1 MADAHH
7 LSMLD
12 QSSKIWNQWRLEN
25 PRLTPDLSRADLKRR
40 EFREFNLSG
49 SDLHASELTWA
60 HVIDCNCEG
69 VDFNNSVLISTNF
82 TGTELKGSNFR
93 RACLWFTVFGDTN
106 LIDVIGLD
114 ACIHM
119 GPSIL
124 DMRTVL
130 RSGNLPARFLWGCGF
145 PEALIQYLPSI
156 LSEPIQFYSCF
167 ISYSTK
173 DQVFADQLYGDLY
186 NQGVRCWFA
195 PHNIQGGK
203 KIHEQID
210 QAIRV
215 YDRLLVILSEDSMK
229 SNWVETE
236 IAHARQ
242 RELKEGKRV
251 LFPISLAPFSDVV
264 NWTLFDADTGKDSA
278 REIRQYFIPDFSNWL
293 DPTSYE
299 AAFTRLIR
307 DLKTD
312 GGLAGGPIR
321 SS

>member
-1 MADAHH
+1 MEVRKPD
-7 LSMLD
+7 
-12 QSSKIWNQWRLEN
+12 
-25 PRLTPDLSRADLKRR
+25 RLTPDLSHADLKRR

-49 SDLHASELTWA
+49 SDFHASELTWA

-251 LFPISLAPFSDVV
+251 LFPISLAPFSE
-264 NWTLFDADTGKDSA
+264 L
-278 REIRQYFIPDFSNWL
+278 L
-293 DPTSYE
+293 
-299 AAFTRLIR
+299 
-307 DLKTD
+307 
-312 GGLAGGPIR
+312 
-321 SS
+321 